1 MEDSSIKKVTITSS
15 AAGSL
20 NPASYEEGVGGGSKR
35 RSRKQQRKVL
45 VEREEMD
52 GGGTSPGTL
61 VQLSASSV
69 PGVPSAPVSGMP
81 SDLTKLGAAIG
92 EISPAALAATGGAK
106 PVPKIIISK
115 TKKRSKV
122 LFTAPKPV
130 EAPPAKKKTMKKVK
144 MSMKNLTRRL
154 KKANKIRKTA
164 TAKSIDDIKK
174 DLIKMELVK
183 PATKAPEDVLR
194 QIYSDVEV
202 MKKRAL

>member
-35 RSRKQQRKVL
+35 RTRKQHRKVL
-45 VEREEMD
+45 VERDEMD

-92 EISPAALAATGGAK
+92 EISPAGGAR
-106 PVPKIIISK
+106 PEPKVIISK

-130 EAPPAKKKTMKKVK
+130 EPPPAKKKTMKKVK

>member
-1 MEDSSIKKVTITSS
+1 M
-15 AAGSL
+15 L
-20 NPASYEEGVGGGSKR
+20 
-35 RSRKQQRKVL
+35 
-45 VEREEMD
+45 
-52 GGGTSPGTL
+52 
-61 VQLSASSV
+61 
-69 PGVPSAPVSGMP
+69 
-81 SDLTKLGAAIG
+81 SDLTKMGAAIG
-92 EISPAALAATGGAK
+92 EISPSAATAATAATVATVATGGAK
-106 PVPKIIISK
+106 PEPKPAPKIIISK

-130 EAPPAKKKTMKKVK
+130 EPPPAKKKTMKKVK

-164 TAKSIDDIKK
+164 TAKSIDEIKK

>member
-20 NPASYEEGVGGGSKR
+20 NPASHEEGVGGGGKR

-45 VEREEMD
+45 VERDEMD

-92 EISPAALAATGGAK
+92 EISPAATGGAK
-106 PVPKIIISK
+106 PEPKVIISK
-115 TKKRSKV
+115 TRKRSKI

-130 EAPPAKKKTMKKVK
+130 EPPPAKKRTMKKVK